1 MRYLYPLN
9 RDWFFAPYEKEHEST
24 IDLELFKPIEIPHNP
39 VELSFNN
46 FNEADLWGI
55 FTYVRTIDITESM
68 VKKHVVMRF
77 EGVAHRASIYIGK
90 DHILTHEGG
99 YIPFEVDL
107 SSHASAPKT
116 LQIKVVVDT
125 NEHAHIPPFG
135 GVVDYLAYGGIYR
148 EVSLIVSDVAYM
160 TDVFVEQYG
169 KPSFKVH
176 VYTSIEGGHLE
187 VQIIDKEQN
196 VVFIGKETI
205 KVEHTTIPVLLEN
218 PHLWDIDDPYLYTVK
233 VTYIH
238 DTEQDEVS
246 LRFGLREAIFKRDG
260 FYLNQKKRIL
270 QGLNRHQSFPY
281 VGYAMPKQAQ
291 REDADMIRYDLG
303 CNIVRTSHYPQSTH
317 FLDRCDEIGLLVF
330 EEIPGWQHIGDEAW
344 KKASLANLDA
354 MIERDR
360 NHPSI
365 VLWGVRINESPDDDA
380 FYQKMNAHAM
390 ALDPTRQRGGVRNFA
405 KSHFFEDVYTYN
417 DFSHMGNNKGL
428 EKKERIIGDVPYL
441 VTEFNGHMFPT
452 KRYDEEAHRVSH
464 LKRHLR
470 VLDDAYHEKNRLAGA
485 IGWVFAD
492 YNTHKEF
499 GSGDKICYHGVMDM
513 FRIPKIA
520 SLAYRTQ
527 QSIEPVLEVTSTMNL
542 GDHPGGQLD
551 DIYVMTNLDEVKL
564 YKNDVY
570 IKTFKPAHKLY
581 PNLPHPPIIIDD
593 LIGETLMK
601 NEKMTFK
608 DAERTKKVLRAVT
621 TYGNHLP
628 LSYKLQMLYILK
640 KYKKTYGDAVNLFYT
655 YMTGWGTKHNTYRF
669 EGYLNGEKVK
679 EVIKEPIIKTDLILE
694 HNGRDLC
701 IEETYDVKRYVLK
714 KVDQNKELL
723 PYANDAFTVE
733 VEGSIELMGPNQLSL
748 MGGAV
753 AFWVKSKQPGL
764 GKMTINHEHF
774 TLIEEVNVNETNT

>member
-1 MRYLYPLN
+1 M
-9 RDWFFAPYEKEHEST
+9 
-24 IDLELFKPIEIPHNP
+24 
-39 VELSFNN
+39 
-46 FNEADLWGI
+46 
-55 FTYVRTIDITESM
+55 DI
-68 VKKHVVMRF
+68 
-77 EGVAHRASIYIGK
+77 
-90 DHILTHEGG
+90 
-99 YIPFEVDL
+99 
-107 SSHASAPKT
+107 
-116 LQIKVVVDT
+116 
-125 NEHAHIPPFG
+125 
-135 GVVDYLAYGGIYR
+135 
-148 EVSLIVSDVAYM
+148 
-160 TDVFVEQYG
+160 
-169 KPSFKVH
+169 
-176 VYTSIEGGHLE
+176 
-187 VQIIDKEQN
+187 
-196 VVFIGKETI
+196 
-205 KVEHTTIPVLLEN
+205 
-218 PHLWDIDDPYLYTVK
+218 
-233 VTYIH
+233 
-238 DTEQDEVS
+238 
-246 LRFGLREAIFKRDG
+246 
-260 FYLNQKKRIL
+260 
-270 QGLNRHQSFPY
+270 
-281 VGYAMPKQAQ
+281 
-291 REDADMIRYDLG
+291 
-303 CNIVRTSHYPQSTH
+303 
-317 FLDRCDEIGLLVF
+317 
-330 EEIPGWQHIGDEAW
+330 
-344 KKASLANLDA
+344 
-354 MIERDR
+354 
-360 NHPSI
+360 
-365 VLWGVRINESPDDDA
+365 
-380 FYQKMNAHAM
+380 
-390 ALDPTRQRGGVRNFA
+390 
-405 KSHFFEDVYTYN
+405 
-417 DFSHMGNNKGL
+417 
-428 EKKERIIGDVPYL
+428 
-441 VTEFNGHMFPT
+441 
-452 KRYDEEAHRVSH
+452 
-464 LKRHLR
+464 
-470 VLDDAYHEKNRLAGA
+470 
-485 IGWVFAD
+485 
-492 YNTHKEF
+492 
-499 GSGDKICYHGVMDM
+499 
-513 FRIPKIA
+513 FRIPKLA
-520 SLAYRTQ
+520 SLAYRPQ

-774 TLIEEVNVNETNT
+774 TLIEEVNVNESNT